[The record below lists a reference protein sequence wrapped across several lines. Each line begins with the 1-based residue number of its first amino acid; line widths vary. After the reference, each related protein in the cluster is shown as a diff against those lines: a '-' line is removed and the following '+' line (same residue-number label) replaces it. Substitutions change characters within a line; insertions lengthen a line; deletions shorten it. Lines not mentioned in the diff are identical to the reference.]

1 MSLRHGVRLV
11 PQLSS
16 TVEQVLLAV
25 GEQVGHDNISYASRM
40 NKALVIFFK
49 DPDSVTK
56 LIESGLTL
64 DEEFIQVSP
73 LAVASTR
80 ITVSGVPP
88 FIPNEALERELRRFG
103 KFASGFRAVALGC
116 RDLKLKHV
124 QSLRRQVFMFLDAA
138 SQTLDVSF
146 RVRHEEQFYMVYASS
161 GSMKCFQCGEVGHK
175 KVTCPHGRRERGAA
189 GAEGGEGSAGVT
201 KPAWGRAA
209 GSAASSVAAGSAAA
223 GSAEA
228 GSVAIVPAEA
238 GSVDAVPV
246 DAGSVAAGSGGCR
259 SGGGGFG
266 GCRSGCG
273 RSGGGGISGGRS
285 GGCRF
290 GCGGISGGRSGG
302 RTG

>member
-1 MSLRHGVRLV
+1 MASLRHGIRLV

-40 NKALVIFFK
+40 NKALGIFFK

-88 FIPNEALERELRRFG
+88 FIPNEALERELRRFR
-103 KFASGFRAVALGC
+103 KFASGFRAVGLGC

-124 QSLRRQVFMFLDAA
+124 QSLRRQLFMFLDAA
-138 SQTLDVSF
+138 CQTLDVSF
-146 RVRHEEQFYMVYASS
+146 RFRHEEQFYMVYASS

-175 KVTCPHGRRERGAA
+175 KVTCPHRRWAA
-189 GAEGGEGSAGVT
+189 GALWRKE
-201 KPAWGRAA
+201 GRAA
-209 GSAASSVAAGSAAA
+209 PG
-223 GSAEA
+223 
-228 GSVAIVPAEA
+228 
-238 GSVDAVPV
+238 
-246 DAGSVAAGSGGCR
+246 
-259 SGGGGFG
+259 
-266 GCRSGCG
+266 
-273 RSGGGGISGGRS
+273 
-285 GGCRF
+285 
-290 GCGGISGGRSGG
+290 
-302 RTG
+302 